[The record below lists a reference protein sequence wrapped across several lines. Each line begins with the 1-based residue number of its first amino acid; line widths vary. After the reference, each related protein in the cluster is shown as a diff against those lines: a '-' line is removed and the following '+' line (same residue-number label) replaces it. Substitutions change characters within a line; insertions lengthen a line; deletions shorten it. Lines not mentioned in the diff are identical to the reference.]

1 MPGNFREIRR
11 RIKGVKS
18 TKQITKTMEMVAASK
33 MRRAQNVA
41 VQMRAYA
48 MKALE
53 ILNSVAGK
61 TRTLIHPL
69 LDVREGKRV
78 TVVLITSDRGLCGG
92 LNTNVIAKVLENI
105 KSLPKETVSFVTMGK
120 KGRDAIL
127 RMGYKLEADFSGLKK
142 FDYVDIAPM
151 INLILDDY
159 VKGNT
164 DRVVLAYPRF
174 VNALVQKPMFSPLLP
189 LIKENLQ
196 ATLEELSGA
205 IHEEKPNYRYF
216 EFKFEPS
223 RNEVLRAL
231 LPKFTELQIFK
242 AILDAQASEHS
253 ARMSAMR
260 NATDAA
266 EEIIQDLTFTYNQV
280 RQAGITSEI
289 AEISTAAEAL
299 K

>member
-18 TKQITKTMEMVAASK
+18 TKQITKTMEMVSASK

-41 VQMRAYA
+41 IQMRVYA

-61 TRTLIHPL
+61 TRTLTHPL
-69 LDVREGKRV
+69 LEVREGNRT

-92 LNTNVIAKVLENI
+92 LNSNVIGKMIENV
-105 KSLPKETVSFVTMGK
+105 KPLPKETVSFVTMGK

-127 RMGYKLEADFSGLKK
+127 RMGYRLEADFSGLKK
-142 FDYVDIAPM
+142 FDYDDIAPM
-151 INLILDDY
+151 INLVLDDY
-159 VKGNT
+159 INGKT
-164 DRVVLAYPRF
+164 DKVVLAYPRF
-174 VNALVQKPMFSPLLP
+174 VNALIQKPTFSPLLP
-189 LIKENLQ
+189 LAKGNLQ
-196 ATLEELSGA
+196 RTLEELSGTP
-205 IHEEKPNYRYF
+205 HEEKPGYRYF
-216 EFKFEPS
+216 EFKFEPH
-223 RNEVLRAL
+223 RNDVLRAL

-242 AILDAQASEHS
+242 AVLDAQASEHS
-253 ARMSAMR
+253 ARMTAMR

-266 EEIIQDLTFTYNQV
+266 EEIIEDLTFTYNQV

>member
-18 TKQITKTMEMVAASK
+18 TKQITKTMQMVSASK

-41 VQMRAYA
+41 IQMRPYA

-61 TRTLIHPL
+61 TRTLTHPL
-69 LDVREGKRV
+69 LDVREGNR
-78 TVVLITSDRGLCGG
+78 TLVVLITSDRGLCGG
-92 LNTNVIAKVLENI
+92 LNTNVINRVYENV
-105 KSLPKETVSFVTMGK
+105 KNLPKESVSFVTMGK

-127 RMGYKLEADFSGLKK
+127 RLGYRLEADFSGLKK
-142 FDYVDIAPM
+142 FEYPNIAPM
-151 INLILDDY
+151 INMVLDEFTKGKTDKVIL
-159 VKGNT
+159 
-164 DRVVLAYPRF
+164 AFPRF
-174 VNALVQKPMFSPLLP
+174 VNALIQKPAFSHLLP
-189 LIKENLQ
+189 LSKPSLQ
-196 ATLEELSGA
+196 AILEEISGVP
-205 IHEEKPNYRYF
+205 HEEKPTFRYF
-216 EFKFEPS
+216 EFKFEPH

-231 LPKFTELQIFK
+231 LPKFTEMQIYK
-242 AILDAQASEHS
+242 AVLEAQASEHS
-253 ARMSAMR
+253 ARMAAMK

-266 EEIIQDLTFTYNQV
+266 EEIIGDLTFTYNQV
-280 RQAGITSEI
+280 RQASITSEI

>member
-18 TKQITKTMEMVAASK
+18 TKQITKTMEMVSASK

-41 VQMRAYA
+41 IQMRAYA

-53 ILNSVAGK
+53 ILNSVSGK
-61 TRTLIHPL
+61 TRTLTHPL
-69 LDVREGKRV
+69 LEVRPEKRV

-92 LNTNVIAKVLENI
+92 LNTNVIAKVLDKI
-105 KSLPKETVSFVTMGK
+105 KTLPKENVSFVTMGK

-127 RMGYKLEADFSGLKK
+127 RMGYKLEADFSGQKK
-142 FDYVDIAPM
+142 YEYADVAPM
-151 INLILDDY
+151 INLILGDY
-159 VKGNT
+159 TKGKT

-174 VNALVQKPMFSPLLP
+174 VNALVQKPTFSPLLP
-189 LIKENLQ
+189 LSKEHLQ
-196 ATLEELSGA
+196 QTLEELSGVV
-205 IHEEKPNYRYF
+205 HEAKPTFRYF
-216 EFKFEPS
+216 EFKFEPN

-231 LPKFTELQIFK
+231 LPRFTELQIFK
-242 AILDAQASEHS
+242 AVLDSQASEHS
-253 ARMSAMR
+253 ARMTAMR

-266 EEIIQDLTFTYNQV
+266 EEIIADLTFTYNQV

>member
-18 TKQITKTMEMVAASK
+18 TKQITKTMEMVSASK

-48 MKALE
+48 LKALE
-53 ILNSVAGK
+53 ILNSVSGK
-61 TRTLIHPL
+61 TRTLTHPL
-69 LDVREGKRV
+69 LEVREVKRT

-92 LNTNVIAKVLENI
+92 LNTNVIAKVIENV
-105 KSLPKETVSFVTMGK
+105 KHLPKESVSFVTMGK

-127 RMGYKLEADFSGLKK
+127 RLGYKLGADFSGQKK
-142 FDYVDIAPM
+142 YEYADVAPM
-151 INLILDDY
+151 INLVVDDY
-159 VKGNT
+159 IKGKT

-174 VNALVQKPMFSPLLP
+174 VNALVQKPTFSPLLP
-189 LIKENLQ
+189 LAKENLQ
-196 ATLEELSGA
+196 STLEELSGVP
-205 IHEEKPNYRYF
+205 HEEKPSYRYF
-216 EFKFEPS
+216 EFKFEPH

-242 AILDAQASEHS
+242 AVLDSQASEHS
-253 ARMSAMR
+253 ARMTAMR

-266 EEIIQDLTFTYNQV
+266 EEIIGDLTFTYNQV

>member
-18 TKQITKTMEMVAASK
+18 TKQITKTMEMVSASK

-41 VQMRAYA
+41 IQMRAYA

-61 TRTLIHPL
+61 TRTLTHPL
-69 LDVREGKRV
+69 LEVRPEKRV

-92 LNTNVIAKVLENI
+92 LNTNVIAKVLEKI
-105 KSLPKETVSFVTMGK
+105 KPLPKESVSFVTMGK

-127 RMGYKLEADFSGLKK
+127 RMGYKLEADFSGQKK
-142 FDYVDIAPM
+142 YEYADVAPM

-159 VKGNT
+159 TKGKT

-174 VNALVQKPMFSPLLP
+174 VNALIQKPTFAPLLP
-189 LIKENLQ
+189 LAKENLQ
-196 ATLEELSGA
+196 STLEELSGVVA
-205 IHEEKPNYRYF
+205 EAKPSYRYF
-216 EFKFEPS
+216 EFKFEPD

-231 LPKFTELQIFK
+231 LPRFTELQIFK
-242 AILDAQASEHS
+242 AVLDSQASEHS
-253 ARMSAMR
+253 ARMAAMR

-266 EEIIQDLTFTYNQV
+266 EEIISDLTFTYNQV

>member
-18 TKQITKTMEMVAASK
+18 TKQITKTMEMVSASK

-41 VQMRAYA
+41 IQMRAYA

-61 TRTLIHPL
+61 TKTLTHPL
-69 LDVREGKRV
+69 LEVRPEKRV

-92 LNTNVIAKVLENI
+92 LNTNVIAKVLEKI
-105 KSLPKETVSFVTMGK
+105 KTLPKETVSFVTMGK

-127 RMGYKLEADFSGLKK
+127 RMGYKLEADFSGQKK
-142 FDYVDIAPM
+142 YEYADVAPM
-151 INLILDDY
+151 INLILGDY
-159 VKGNT
+159 TKGKT

-174 VNALVQKPMFSPLLP
+174 VNALVQKPTFSPLLP
-189 LIKENLQ
+189 LAKENLQ
-196 ATLEELSGA
+196 DTLEELSGVP
-205 IHEEKPNYRYF
+205 HEAKPTFRYF
-216 EFKFEPS
+216 EFKFEPN

-231 LPKFTELQIFK
+231 LPRFTELQIFK
-242 AILDAQASEHS
+242 AVLDSQASEHS
-253 ARMSAMR
+253 ARMAAMR

-266 EEIIQDLTFTYNQV
+266 EEIIEDLTFTYNQV